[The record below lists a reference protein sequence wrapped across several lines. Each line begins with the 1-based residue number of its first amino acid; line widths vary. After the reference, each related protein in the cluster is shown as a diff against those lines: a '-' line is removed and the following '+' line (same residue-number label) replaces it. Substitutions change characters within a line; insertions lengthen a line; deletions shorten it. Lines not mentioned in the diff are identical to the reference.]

1 MDLNINCNQFLIG
14 TYLHVWFHELPTECM
29 ANTEENRNKTCF
41 KKVKFNNQYCKIYFF
56 LKAYPSFIA
65 VEFKHGAHP

>member
-29 ANTEENRNKTCF
+29 TNTVENRNKTCF
-41 KKVKFNNQYCKIYFF
+41 KKVKFF
-56 LKAYPSFIA
+56 LTAYPSFIA
-65 VEFKHGAHP
+65 GEFKHGAHP